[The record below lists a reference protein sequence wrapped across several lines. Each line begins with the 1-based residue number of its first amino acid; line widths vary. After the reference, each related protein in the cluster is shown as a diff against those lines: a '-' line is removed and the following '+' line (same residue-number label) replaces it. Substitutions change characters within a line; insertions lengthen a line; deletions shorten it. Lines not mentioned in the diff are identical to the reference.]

1 MKSAILG
8 MGANSCR
15 LNGELKDSDSPMDAA
30 RNVVSWLSTRPWQVV
45 A

>member
-8 MGANSCR
+8 LGANSCR
-15 LNGELKDSDSPMDAA
+15 LSGELKAPDSPMDAA
-30 RNVVSWLSTRPWQVV
+30 RNVVSWLSTRPWQVL